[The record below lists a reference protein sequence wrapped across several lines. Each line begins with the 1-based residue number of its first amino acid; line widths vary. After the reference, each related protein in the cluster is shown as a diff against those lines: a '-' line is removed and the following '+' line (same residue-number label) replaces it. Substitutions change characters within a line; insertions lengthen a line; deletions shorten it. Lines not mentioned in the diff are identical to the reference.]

1 MGKLL
6 IIKTGSALPEM
17 QARWGDFEDWT
28 LARLGVGEARVVD
41 VTRNEPLPDAA
52 GFGGVVE
59 SAGAGAGGV
68 AVGET
73 DCVVGATVSSLMCG
87 VFSVLL
93 CVFICGVF
101 CVLLLCFVCGG
112 VRERL
117 SVICG
122 FGGLAIT
129 VPHLHPS

>member
-1 MGKLL
+1 MWQMPARCNMASL
-6 IIKTGSALPEM
+6 IPGRIVEM
-17 QARWGDFEDWT
+17 FG
-28 LARLGVGEARVVD
+28 
-41 VTRNEPLPDAA
+41 A

-101 CVLLLCFVCGG
+101 CVLLLCFVDGG

-122 FGGLAIT
+122 FGGLAIKT
-129 VPHLHPS
+129 PHLHPS